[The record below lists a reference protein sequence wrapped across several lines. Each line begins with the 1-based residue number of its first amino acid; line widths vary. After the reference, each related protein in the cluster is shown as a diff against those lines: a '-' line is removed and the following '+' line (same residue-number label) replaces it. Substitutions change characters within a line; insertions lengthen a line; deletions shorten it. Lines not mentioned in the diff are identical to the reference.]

1 MQTPNKDIVDLI
13 VQMNQALINNPM
25 LETIAKII
33 VSRRKNRNIAINEK
47 LTESETEQIN
57 NLLPI
62 ISLPIDVSKS
72 TPAPVPVPAPGP
84 IETINDTSI
93 KSANFNNLVKTINE
107 NITKAHKGIINSGN
121 ICYLSSYIQLLSYIP
136 DFIEELITHK
146 DQPITIYKIE
156 NQNKYIQTN
165 YNDVIDIFYKLYSAT
180 DNIKINNPIFYK
192 DGAVNDLQ
200 EDSLEGME
208 NFFKRINL
216 GLEYFKVTEMS
227 NNICLDGKNISKK
240 EEKSLY
246 LALSINDSINNIP
259 DLLTAF
265 QAEEE
270 VEDFKDE
277 DNKCGKGANIKMNIK
292 KNISIKIPTENK
304 YLLLQ
309 LKRFSWDFDTGES
322 KKIDQTIE
330 LNKEITI
337 DGVKYILY
345 GIIKHIGNTR
355 TSGHYIYYKIN
366 DDKVIEYDDS
376 NVTEKDYSDVKD
388 ELEKN
393 GYLVIY
399 KRSSEMTGGDI
410 YYQKYLKYKNKYL
423 KLKNQVS

>member
-240 EEKSLY
+240 EEKLLY
-246 LALSINDSINNIP
+246 LALSINDSITP
-259 DLLTAF
+259 
-265 QAEEE
+265 
-270 VEDFKDE
+270 
-277 DNKCGKGANIKMNIK
+277 
-292 KNISIKIPTENK
+292 
-304 YLLLQ
+304 
-309 LKRFSWDFDTGES
+309 FS
-322 KKIDQTIE
+322 
-330 LNKEITI
+330 L
-337 DGVKYILY
+337 
-345 GIIKHIGNTR
+345 
-355 TSGHYIYYKIN
+355 
-366 DDKVIEYDDS
+366 
-376 NVTEKDYSDVKD
+376 
-388 ELEKN
+388 KN
-393 GYLVIY
+393 GTV
-399 KRSSEMTGGDI
+399 KTKKFEE
-410 YYQKYLKYKNKYL
+410 K
-423 KLKNQVS
+423 KLTFNCEKA